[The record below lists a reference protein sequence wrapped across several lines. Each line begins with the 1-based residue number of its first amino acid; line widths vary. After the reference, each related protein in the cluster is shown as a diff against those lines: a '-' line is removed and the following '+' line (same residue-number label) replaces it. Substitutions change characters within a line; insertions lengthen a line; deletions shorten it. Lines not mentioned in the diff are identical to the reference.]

1 MLTSISW
8 GTRGSP
14 KNQAPFPQRAKAD
27 KVRLIPLM
35 TLEGHPRLLFE
46 RAESNQVQLAGK
58 RASAAKSILYPKRI
72 DSGDF

>member
-1 MLTSISW
+1 
-8 GTRGSP
+8 
-14 KNQAPFPQRAKAD
+14 
-27 KVRLIPLM
+27 VRLIPLM
-35 TLEGHPRLLFE
+35 TLEGHPRVLFE